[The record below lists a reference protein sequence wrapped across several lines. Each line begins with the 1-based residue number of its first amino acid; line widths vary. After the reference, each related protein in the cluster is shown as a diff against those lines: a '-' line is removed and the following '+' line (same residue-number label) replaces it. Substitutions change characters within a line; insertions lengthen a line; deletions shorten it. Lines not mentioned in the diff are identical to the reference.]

1 MANYRLTFRKSVA
14 KDLRSIPPNDLFR
27 ILKRIEA
34 LAEDPRP
41 MGSEKLS
48 GQERYR
54 VRQGVYRIVY
64 EIQDEELVI
73 LVVKVGH
80 RRDVYRET

>member
-1 MANYRLTFRKSVA
+1 MMKFTENSSKT
-14 KDLRSIPPNDLFR
+14 R
-27 ILKRIEA
+27 ISAAAYK
-34 LAEDPRP
+34 P
-41 MGSEKLS
+41 GFGYF
-48 GQERYR
+48 GQ
-54 VRQGVYRIVY
+54 QWY